1 MDATASNI
9 EIKIYRANVNSEI
22 ATAMSTNQSSYS
34 IIV

>member
-1 MDATASNI
+1 MDANPSNT